1 MMKTEDSVLKEIH
14 RIREENYNLTKNM
27 TSKEYAD
34 KINKTAEEAAKK
46 YGFKI
51 VTNVYK

>member
-1 MMKTEDSVLKEIH
+1 
-14 RIREENYNLTKNM
+14 M

-34 KINKTAEEAAKK
+34 KVNKNAVLAAKK

-51 VTNVYK
+51 VSNVH